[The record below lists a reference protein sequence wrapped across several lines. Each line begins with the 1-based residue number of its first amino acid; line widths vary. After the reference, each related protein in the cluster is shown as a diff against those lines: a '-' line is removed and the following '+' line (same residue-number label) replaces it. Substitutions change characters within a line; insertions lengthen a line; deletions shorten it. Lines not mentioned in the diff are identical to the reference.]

1 MFARLT
7 FPGGLSANKRNRD
20 IARLIHDSSTGS
32 ANLSNL
38 EFIDA
43 AASTL
48 VAGVNSGWSIATGS
62 DIALAALP
70 AAGTAV
76 GEDDSYYVLEGTCAD
91 GVKKKYVGIYANNR
105 FDNAYNWNDSNP
117 YINNSMMPVVEYGV
131 TGAESVTEVQD
142 IGTGALSY
150 RHYGFALGGHDG
162 NSPSTTITI
171 FATPRKLIFIGT
183 QYVYN
188 VYAPCMMAN
197 VEYEENGTSL
207 YYGTNPTVCLH
218 SRTRAYGS
226 RTMGWYNN
234 YPGLTRMFTGPYYN
248 NASYDDAS
256 AYSQQSMAG
265 AFSEMHFSHFPDD
278 VNTGVVSRQIRVFG
292 STNTDKGGFHSVTQ
306 YTNGTRD
313 GGTPFYSTGSLNDG
327 QPGDDEDD
335 FLESSFAFFEPQEMY
350 QIYNGSSATY
360 QPDYNLIDSD
370 GTSIFP
376 MIPCVGE
383 LKQIGTGSM
392 KFHNTCGMFT
402 TIGGLGSCGDEITID
417 GKDYFYYSEQ
427 NANGA
432 LLIEKE

>member
-7 FPGGLSANKRNRD
+7 FPSGLSANKRNRD

-38 EFIDA
+38 EFIDVGG
-43 AASTL
+43 STL

-91 GVKKKYVGIYANNR
+91 GVKKKYVGIYTNNAW
-105 FDNAYNWNDSNP
+105 DYSYNWSDSYP
-117 YINNSMMPVVEYGV
+117 YINNCMMPVLEYGV
-131 TGAESVTEVQD
+131 TGAESVTETQD
-142 IGTGALSY
+142 IGAGAASFRY
-150 RHYGFALGGHDG
+150 YGFGLGGHNGDC
-162 NSPSTTITI
+162 PSTTITI

-183 QYVYN
+183 SNAYGT
-188 VYAPCMMAN
+188 YAPTMMAN

-207 YYGTNPTVCLH
+207 YYGTNPTCCLH
-218 SRTRAYGS
+218 SRTKASGS
-226 RTMGWYNN
+226 RDTTWYNN
-234 YPGLTRMFTGPYYN
+234 YPGLTRMFTGPYYQ
-248 NASYDDAS
+248 NASYSDAS
-256 AYSQQSMAG
+256 AYQQVNMGG
-265 AFSEMHFSHFPDD
+265 AFSEIHFSHFPDD
-278 VNTGVVSRQIRVFG
+278 VNTGVISRQIRVFG
-292 STNTDKGGFHSVTQ
+292 ATSTDKGGFHSVTQ
-306 YTNGTRD
+306 YSNGTRD
-313 GGTPFYSTGSLNDG
+313 GGTPFYSTGARYDG
-327 QPGDDEDD
+327 QPGDLEDD

-350 QIYNGSSATY
+350 QIYNGYVDTF

-370 GTSIFP
+370 GSAIFP

-402 TIGGLGSCGDEITID
+402 TIGGLGSCGDELTID

-427 NANGA
+427 SAKGA